1 MKSAKQTVAV
11 LFGGQ
16 SPEHDVSIV
25 TGLQVLD
32 ALDSERY
39 TSIPV
44 YITGS
49 GSWYTGDI
57 LRKRDFYIPGDASLR
72 DAIPVSLSLRRNPR
86 PTLLSL
92 RSGMFQSAK
101 PIEFD
106 VAIPAFHGSMGEDGR
121 IQGMLEVAG
130 VPYSG
135 MRPLASAVLMDKVAT
150 KRMLGET
157 KIPQLPYREI
167 RRPARGL
174 LITAAELRRDLGDV
188 AFPACVKPSHLGS
201 SIGVAR
207 VNDIDELSMVLP
219 SIFRLDNAAILEPW
233 VNNLVEYNVSV
244 SRFGEEV
251 RTSAIE
257 RPKHSSEL
265 LDFKSKYLSGSKDG
279 SGSKQ
284 PGSSSEG
291 MLSLTREINPPLPS
305 EVEARLRQWA
315 TDMFLQVDGAG
326 APRVDFIGDA
336 GSGDIWL
343 NEVNPCP
350 GSFGFFLW
358 EAARPPLLFSSLLD
372 HLIEEALRFAASNE
386 LPSDPTPESARLF
399 KRRG

>member
-25 TGLQVLD
+25 TGLQVLN

-39 TSIPV
+39 TAIPV

-49 GSWYTGDI
+49 GAWYTGDI
-57 LRKRDFYIPGDASLR
+57 LKKRDFYIPGETSLR
-72 DAIPVSLSLRRNPR
+72 DAIPVSLSLRRNSR
-86 PTLLSL
+86 PSLLPQ

-121 IQGMLEVAG
+121 IQGLLEFAG
-130 VPYSG
+130 IPFTG

-150 KRMLGET
+150 KRMLGGTE
-157 KIPQLPYREI
+157 IPQLPYREI
-167 RRPARGL
+167 KKPARGL
-174 LITAAELRRDLGDV
+174 LITADELRKELGDV
-188 AFPACVKPSHLGS
+188 FFPACVKPSHLGS

-219 SIFRLDNAAILEPW
+219 SIFRLDNAAILEHW
-233 VNNLVEYNVSV
+233 VHNLVEYNVSV
-244 SRFGEEV
+244 ARFGEEV

-265 LDFKSKYLSGSKDG
+265 LDFKSKYLSGSKEG

-291 MLSLTREINPPLPS
+291 MLSLTREINPSLPP

-315 TDMFLQVDGAG
+315 TEMFLQVDGAG
-326 APRVDFIGDA
+326 APRVDFICDS
-336 GSGDIWL
+336 GSGEIWL

-358 EAARPPLLFSSLLD
+358 EAAKPPLLFSSLLD
-372 HLIEEALRFAASNE
+372 HLIEEALRLAASNE
-386 LPSDPTPESARLF
+386 MPSDPTPESARLF

>member
-1 MKSAKQTVAV
+1 MKSEKKTVAV

-25 TGLQVLD
+25 TGLQVLN
-32 ALDSERY
+32 ALDSERF
-39 TSIPV
+39 TGIPV
-44 YITGS
+44 YITGN
-49 GSWYTGDI
+49 GSWYAGDV
-57 LRKRDFYIPGDASLR
+57 LRKRDFYVPGEASLR
-72 DAIPVSLSLRRNPR
+72 EAIPVSLSLRRNSR
-86 PTLLSL
+86 PSLLPQ

-106 VAIPAFHGSMGEDGR
+106 VAMPAFHGSLGEDGR
-121 IQGMLEVAG
+121 IQGMLEFAG
-130 VPYSG
+130 IPFTG

-150 KRMLGET
+150 KRMLGGT

-167 RRPARGL
+167 KRPARGL
-174 LITAAELRRDLGDV
+174 LIAADELRRDLGDA

-219 SIFRLDNAAILEPW
+219 GIFRLDNAAILEPW

-244 SRFGEEV
+244 ARFGEEV

-257 RPKHSSEL
+257 RPKHASEL

-279 SGSKQ
+279 GGSKQ

-291 MLSLTREINPPLPS
+291 MLSLTREINPPLPP
-305 EVEARLRQWA
+305 EVESRLRQWA
-315 TDMFLQVDGAG
+315 TEMYVQVDGAG
-326 APRVDFIGDA
+326 APRVDFICDA

-358 EAARPPLLFSSLLD
+358 EAAKPPLLFSSLLD
-372 HLIEEALRFAASNE
+372 HLIEEALGLAASSE